1 MINDASMRARLLL
14 TALLVMPAAAL
25 AVDVPVDVHREAVDD
40 EAAVDEADDAPHEPL
55 GPPPIYKELREARL
69 EHAGRIRDG
78 RLRTDRFEF
87 ELTDGH
93 LYLLAPVAGRVM
105 AAVFLGD
112 GQVRFY
118 PPDAVEH
125 HQLEKFLDADYL
137 EESFD
142 RIVFRFSDDTAERL
156 RALANPAPERDVNKA
171 NDLFEDRRKA
181 LLERQQINRDSR
193 LVADLLAA
201 QADINSGES
210 GNPPPRAPGTRGYF
224 VAEVD
229 GKDHDWFTIQVE
241 PRDLEEVQ
249 ISRFNRRRNIRD
261 VWSSFH
267 SLDDFTPGTLPDPFA
282 APPPKRDESDA
293 ADHDGRDDAP
303 EPDLPTR
310 PAEPDQEHWSAPVR
324 VPAVDV
330 DLALDGNGKARG
342 TAVLAIDALR
352 PMAVVR
358 LNISPVL
365 EVTDVRWVP
374 RQDDA
379 GADEPARPDQAEE
392 TTAAGSSVEEPDP
405 SEPEPL
411 RGEPLHFVQEKHDRR
426 FSEDLYEPWVTVK
439 LPRLVDRGERF
450 TLEFAYEGKLVERLR
465 STQDFFL
472 RDTQNWYPRHPDARR
487 SSFRLTFRV
496 PEKYQVASGGTLME
510 DRVEGKTRI
519 VRWVVEEPVSNMA
532 FHYGRFDVSHI
543 QIDGVPPIAVY
554 ANRYHRGFAPGNR
567 EKTIEDLASSIRVYG
582 DYFGP
587 FPFASLLV
595 TETPALGG
603 QAFPG
608 FLLLSYQTFGALH
621 TGEAEL
627 FRSHETAHQW
637 WGSAVDWESYRDQW
651 ISEGFAHYAAAL
663 YVLVGLGEESQFR
676 EMLDAWR
683 LDVLGVVSVGQGL
696 GLHYGYRPQAIRE
709 SDGSDSGPL
718 VVGFRLN
725 STETPLDYQILV
737 YEKGAYVL
745 HMLRM
750 MLTDFEKN
758 DDRDGNNDERFRQM
772 MRPFANDHLDRPAT
786 TRTFEEAVT
795 RAFDEPMDWFFDQW
809 VYGVDVPTYRPDLA
823 VVPTGDG
830 DLPFALRGQI
840 VQEDVPEDFRM
851 PVPIRVTFDD
861 HPPMVHRVWVEAAR
875 VDVDLP
881 LPARPSEIEFNYLN
895 AVLARVR

>member
-1 MINDASMRARLLL
+1 MINNTHMRARLLL

-25 AVDVPVDVHREAVDD
+25 AIHVDD
-40 EAAVDEADDAPHEPL
+40 EADDQAHEPL
-55 GPPPIYKELREARL
+55 GPPPIYEELREARL

-78 RLRTDRFEF
+78 RLRTERFEF

-93 LYLLAPVAGRVM
+93 LYLLAPVAGRVT

-142 RIVFRFSDDTAERL
+142 RIVFRFSDETADRL
-156 RALANPAPERDVNKA
+156 RALTNPAPEVDVDKA
-171 NDLFEDRRKA
+171 NDLLEDRREE
-181 LLERQQINRDSR
+181 LLERQLINRDSR

-201 QADINSGES
+201 QADINSGEN
-210 GNPPPRAPGTRGYF
+210 GNPSPRALGTRGYF

-229 GKDHDWFTIQVE
+229 GKEHDWFTIQVE

-249 ISRFNRRRNIRD
+249 ISRFNRGRNIRD

-267 SLDDFTPGTLPDPFA
+267 SLDDFTPGTLADPFT
-282 APPPKRDESDA
+282 APPPKRDEADA

-310 PAEPDQEHWSAPVR
+310 PAEPDQERWSAPVR
-324 VPAVDV
+324 VPIVDV
-330 DLALDGNGKARG
+330 DLALDGNGEAKG
-342 TAVLAIDALR
+342 TTALVIDALR
-352 PMAVVR
+352 PMAAVR

-374 RQDDA
+374 RQNDA

-392 TTAAGSSVEEPDP
+392 ATAAGPSVEEPDP

-411 RGEPLHFVQEKHDRR
+411 SGEPLHFVQEKHDRR

-439 LPRLVDRGERF
+439 LPRLVARGERF
-450 TLEFAYEGKLVERLR
+450 TLELAYEGKLVERLR
-465 STQDFFL
+465 SNQDFFL
-472 RDTQNWYPRHPDARR
+472 RDTLNWYPQHPDARR
-487 SSFRLTFRV
+487 SSLRLTFRI

-519 VRWVVEEPVSNMA
+519 VRWVVEEPVHHMA

-543 QIDGVPPIAVY
+543 QIDGVPPIALY
-554 ANRYHRGFAPGNR
+554 ANRNHLGFAPGNR
-567 EKTIEDLASSIRVYG
+567 EKTIEDLASSIRVYS

-587 FPFASLLV
+587 FPFASLVV

-608 FLLLSYQTFGALH
+608 FLLLSYQTFGELH

-651 ISEGFAHYAAAL
+651 LSEGFAQYAAAL
-663 YVLVGLGEESQFR
+663 YVLVGQDDESQFR
-676 EMLDAWR
+676 QMLEAWR
-683 LDVLGVVSVGQGL
+683 LDVLGKVNVGQGL
-696 GLHYGYRPQAIRE
+696 GLRHYGFRPQDILE

-725 STETPLDYQILV
+725 STKTPRDYRLLV

-750 MLTDFEKN
+750 MLTDFEN
-758 DDRDGNNDERFRQM
+758 DDRDGNDDERFRQM
-772 MRPFANDHLDRPAT
+772 MRRFANDHLDRLAT
-786 TRTFEEAVT
+786 TRTFEAAVT

-809 VYGVDVPTYRPDLA
+809 VYAVDMPTYRPDLA

-830 DLPFALRGQI
+830 DLPFALRGRI
-840 VQEDVPEDFRM
+840 TQEDVPEDFRM

-861 HPPMVHRVWVEAAR
+861 RPPMVHRVWVEAAR

-895 AVLARVR
+895 AVLAHVR

>member
-1 MINDASMRARLLL
+1 MRPRLLL
-14 TALLVMPAAAL
+14 TALLVMPAATLAL
-25 AVDVPVDVHREAVDD
+25 DINVAIN
-40 EAAVDEADDAPHEPL
+40 DEADDQAHAPL
-55 GPPPIYKELREARL
+55 GPPPIYEELREARL

-78 RLRTDRFEF
+78 LLRTERFEF

-93 LYLLAPVAGRVM
+93 LYLLAPVAGRVT

-118 PPDAVEH
+118 PADAVEH

-142 RIVFRFSDDTAERL
+142 RIVFRFSDDAADRL
-156 RALANPAPERDVNKA
+156 RGLANPAPEVDVNKA
-171 NDLFEDRRKA
+171 NDLLEDRRSA
-181 LLERQQINRDSR
+181 LLERQLINRDSR

-201 QADINSGES
+201 QANINSGEN
-210 GNPPPRAPGTRGYF
+210 GDPPPRALGTRGYF
-224 VAEVD
+224 VAEVH
-229 GKDHDWFTIQVE
+229 GKDHDWFTIKVE

-249 ISRFNRRRNIRD
+249 IFRFNRRHNIRD

-267 SLDDFTPGTLPDPFA
+267 SLDDFTPGTLPDPFT

-293 ADHDGRDDAP
+293 ADNDGRDDAS

-310 PAEPDQEHWSAPVR
+310 PAEPDQERWSAPVR
-324 VPAVDV
+324 VPSVDV
-330 DLALDGNGKARG
+330 DLALEGNGKAKG
-342 TAVLAIDALR
+342 TAALTIDALR

-365 EVTDVRWVP
+365 EVTDVRWAP
-374 RQDDA
+374 RHNDA

-392 TTAAGSSVEEPDP
+392 TTAAGPAVEEPDP

-411 RGEPLHFVQEKHDRR
+411 SGEPLHFVQEKHDRR

-450 TLEFAYEGKLVERLR
+450 TLELAYEGKLVERLR
-465 STQDFFL
+465 SSQDFFL
-472 RDTQNWYPRHPDARR
+472 RDTQNWHPRHPDARR

-496 PEKYQVASGGTLME
+496 PERYQVASGGTLME

-519 VRWVVEEPVSNMA
+519 VRWVVEEPARNMA

-554 ANRYHRGFAPGNR
+554 ANRHHMGFAPGNR
-567 EKTIEDLASSIRVYG
+567 EKTIEDLASSIRVYS

-595 TETPALGG
+595 TETPGRSG
-603 QAFPG
+603 QAFSG
-608 FLLLSYQTFGALH
+608 FLLLSYKAFGEMH

-637 WGSAVDWESYRDQW
+637 WGLAVDWEGYRDQW
-651 ISEGFAHYAAAL
+651 LSEGFAQYAAAL
-663 YVLVGLGEESQFR
+663 YVLVGQDNESQFR
-676 EMLDAWR
+676 NMLEAWR
-683 LDVLGVVSVGQGL
+683 LDVLGEVNVGQGR
-696 GLHYGYRPQAIRE
+696 GLHYGYRPEVIRE

-718 VVGFRLN
+718 IVGFRLN
-725 STETPLDYQILV
+725 STKTPLDYQILA

-750 MLTDFEKN
+750 MLTDFAKN
-758 DDRDGNNDERFRQM
+758 DDRDGNDDGRFRQM
-772 MRPFANDHLDRPAT
+772 MRRFANDHLARPAT

-809 VYGVDVPTYRPDLA
+809 VYGVEVPTYRPDLA
-823 VVPTGDG
+823 VVPTGDD
-830 DLPFALRGQI
+830 DLPFALRGHI

-851 PVPIRVTFDD
+851 PVPIQVTFDD
-861 HPPMVHRVWVEAAR
+861 QPPMVHRVWVEAAR

-881 LPARPSEIEFNYLN
+881 LPARPSKIGFNYLN

>member
-1 MINDASMRARLLL
+1 MHSRLLL
-14 TALLVMPAAAL
+14 TALLLVPAATL
-25 AVDVPVDVHREAVDD
+25 AVDINNQVND
-40 EAAVDEADDAPHEPL
+40 EAREPL
-55 GPPPIYKELREARL
+55 GPPPIYEELREARL

-78 RLRTDRFEF
+78 LLRTERFEF

-93 LYLLAPVAGRVM
+93 LYLLATVAGRVT

-125 HQLEKFLDADYL
+125 HQLDKFLDADYL

-142 RIVFRFSDDTAERL
+142 RIVFRFSDDTADRL
-156 RALANPAPERDVNKA
+156 RALANPAPEVDVNKA
-171 NDLFEDRRKA
+171 NDLLDDRREE
-181 LLERQQINRDSR
+181 LLEHQLINRDSR

-201 QADINSGES
+201 QAGIDSGKN
-210 GNPPPRAPGTRGYF
+210 GDPPPRARGTRGYF
-224 VAEVD
+224 VADVH

-249 ISRFNRRRNIRD
+249 ISRFNRRHDIRD

-267 SLDDFTPGTLPDPFA
+267 SLDDFTPGTLPDPFT

-293 ADHDGRDDAP
+293 ADNDGRDDAP
-303 EPDLPTR
+303 EFDLPTR
-310 PAEPDQEHWSAPVR
+310 PAEPDQERWSAPVR

-330 DLALDGNGKARG
+330 DLALEGNGEAKV
-342 TAVLAIDALR
+342 TATLAIEALR

-374 RQDDA
+374 QQDDA
-379 GADEPARPDQAEE
+379 GADEPALPDQAEE
-392 TTAAGSSVEEPDP
+392 TAAGPAVEEHDP

-411 RGEPLHFVQEKHDRR
+411 SGEPLHFVQEKHDRR
-426 FSEDLYEPWVTVK
+426 MSEDLYEPWVTVQ

-450 TLEFAYEGKLVERLR
+450 TLELAYEGKLVERLR
-465 STQDFFL
+465 SSRDFFL

-496 PEKYQVASGGTLME
+496 PERYQVASGGTLME

-519 VRWVVEEPVSNMA
+519 VRWVVEEPVSSMA
-532 FHYGRFDVSHI
+532 FYYGRFDVSHI

-554 ANRYHRGFAPGNR
+554 ANRNHMGFAPGNR
-567 EKTIEDLASSIRVYG
+567 EKTIEDLASSIRIYS

-595 TETPALGG
+595 TETPARSG

-608 FLLLSYQTFGALH
+608 FLLLSYETFGDLH

-637 WGSAVDWESYRDQW
+637 WGLAVDWEGYRDQW
-651 ISEGFAHYAAAL
+651 FSEGFAQYAAAL
-663 YVLVGLGEESQFR
+663 YVLVGRDEESQFR
-676 EMLDAWR
+676 DMLEAWR
-683 LDVLGVVSVGQGL
+683 LDVLGEVNVGQGL
-696 GLHYGYRPQAIRE
+696 GIRHYGFQPEVIRK

-737 YEKGAYVL
+737 YEKGAYIL

-750 MLTDFEKN
+750 MLTDFEKH
-758 DDRDGNNDERFRQM
+758 DDRDGHDDERFRQM
-772 MRPFANDHLDRPAT
+772 MRRFANDHLDRPAT

-823 VVPTGDG
+823 VVPTGDD
-830 DLPFALRGQI
+830 DLPFALRGHI

-851 PVPIRVTFDD
+851 PVPIRVTFDGQ
-861 HPPMVHRVWVEAAR
+861 PPMVHRVWVEAAR

-881 LPARPSEIEFNYLN
+881 LPARPSEIEFNFLN
-895 AVLARVR
+895 AVLARAR

>member
-1 MINDASMRARLLL
+1 MRPRLLL
-14 TALLVMPAAAL
+14 TALLVMPAATL
-25 AVDVPVDVHREAVDD
+25 AVALND
-40 EAAVDEADDAPHEPL
+40 EAGDEPL
-55 GPPPIYKELREARL
+55 GPPPIYEELREARL

-78 RLRTDRFEF
+78 LLRTERFEF

-93 LYLLAPVAGRVM
+93 LYLLAPVAGRVT

-142 RIVFRFSDDTAERL
+142 RIVFRFTDETADRL
-156 RALANPAPERDVNKA
+156 RALATPAPEVDVNKA
-171 NDLFEDRRKA
+171 NDLLEHRRKE
-181 LLERQQINRDSR
+181 LLERQLINRDSR

-201 QADINSGES
+201 QAGINSGENGDLS
-210 GNPPPRAPGTRGYF
+210 PRARGTRGYF

-249 ISRFNRRRNIRD
+249 ISRFDRRHDIRD

-267 SLDDFTPGTLPDPFA
+267 SLDDFTPGTLPDPFT
-282 APPPKRDESDA
+282 APPPKRDKSDA
-293 ADHDGRDDAP
+293 ADHDRRDDTP
-303 EPDLPTR
+303 EPGLPTR
-310 PAEPDQEHWSAPVR
+310 PAEPDQERWSAPVR
-324 VPAVDV
+324 VLTVDV
-330 DLALDGNGKARG
+330 DLALEGNGEAKG
-342 TAVLAIDALR
+342 TAALTIDALR

-365 EVTDVRWVP
+365 EVTDVRWAP
-374 RQDDA
+374 RQNDA
-379 GADEPARPDQAEE
+379 GADEPARPDQAVE
-392 TTAAGSSVEEPDP
+392 TTSAGLSVEEPDP

-411 RGEPLHFVQEKHDRR
+411 SGEPLHFVQEKHDRR
-426 FSEDLYEPWVTVK
+426 LSEDLYEPWVTVK

-450 TLEFAYEGKLVERLR
+450 TLELAYEGKLVERLR
-465 STQDFFL
+465 SSQDFLL

-496 PEKYQVASGGTLME
+496 PERYQVASGGTLME

-519 VRWVVEEPVSNMA
+519 VRWVVEEPAPNMA

-554 ANRYHRGFAPGNR
+554 ANRNHMGFAPGNR
-567 EKTIEDLASSIRVYG
+567 EKTTDDLAGSIRVYS

-595 TETPALGG
+595 TETPARGG
-603 QAFPG
+603 QAFAG
-608 FLLLSYQTFGALH
+608 FLLLSYQTFGELH

-637 WGSAVDWESYRDQW
+637 WGLAVDWEGYRDQW
-651 ISEGFAHYAAAL
+651 LSEGFAQYAAAL
-663 YVLVGLGEESQFR
+663 YVLVGQDNESQFR
-676 EMLDAWR
+676 NMLEAWR
-683 LDVLGVVSVGQGL
+683 LDVLGEVNVGQGL
-696 GLHYGYRPQAIRE
+696 GLHYGFRPQVIRE

-725 STETPLDYQILV
+725 STKTPLDYRILV
-737 YEKGAYVL
+737 YEKGAYIL

-772 MRPFANDHLDRPAT
+772 MRQFANDHLDRPAT

-830 DLPFALRGQI
+830 DLPFALRGHI
-840 VQEDVPEDFRM
+840 VQEDVPDDFRM

-861 HPPMVHRVWVEAAR
+861 QPPMVHRVWVEAAQ

-895 AVLARVR
+895 AVLAHVR